1 MFSDYLDWD
10 RAKKDDST
18 WTATL
23 VANLKTTY
31 QTKTGRY
38 DADSV
43 VQCTKDMIKLWQDEW
58 VEGDSNTLADFESF
72 YKVTKNRYK
81 MSMSEDKR

>member
-1 MFSDYLDWD
+1 MSDYLDWD
-10 RAKKDDST
+10 GAKHDSS
-18 WTATL
+18 WKNTL
-23 VANLKTTY
+23 IANLKTTY
-31 QTKTGRY
+31 QKKTGRY

-43 VQCTKDMIKLWQDEW
+43 LQCTRDMITLWQDEW
-58 VEGDSNTLADFESF
+58 AEGDSNTLEDFEGF